1 MSGQLISIIMPAYN
15 CRKTISAAILGVT
28 NQRYKDWELIIVDDG
43 STEDI
48 SQEINFFD
56 DSRINVVRSPH
67 NHGVAR
73 ALNTALDCTKGR
85 YIARMDADDYMEEWR
100 LGEQLRFLMVEG
112 LSFCGTAA
120 EKFGDETGLITNCRY
135 GREIIDTLLV
145 GNPFLHPTMMFDRS
159 RLGGDLRYDALFRC
173 EEDYDLWAR
182 LATTENCG
190 NLREVTLKYRVRAG
204 GNANHP
210 SKPHYNHLALKRFAE
225 RHGLTEIA
233 PVAALSEY
241 QMSGFIDEPSYRA
254 LVNYAR
260 LAEAHA
266 LPRLGHLQGA
276 LLAAGGYCAFVDWL
290 DRHQSSIEAAP
301 TDNTERADRA

>member
-1 MSGQLISIIMPAYN
+1 MDGPLISIIMPAYN
-15 CRKTISAAILGVT
+15 CQKTISAAIFGVV

-48 SQEINFFD
+48 SQEVVFFE
-56 DSRINVVRSPH
+56 DSRINVVRSSR
-67 NHGVAR
+67 NYGVAH
-73 ALNTALDCTKGR
+73 ALNTALDYAKGR
-85 YIARMDADDYMEEWR
+85 YIARMDADDYMEDWR

-120 EKFGDETGLITNCRY
+120 EKFGDEAGLITNCRY

-159 RLGGDLRYDALFRC
+159 QLGRDFRYDALFRC

-182 LATTENCG
+182 LATAENCG
-190 NLREVTLKYRVRAG
+190 NLRQVTLKYRVRAG

-210 SKPHYNHLALKRFAE
+210 SKPHYNRLALQRFAD
-225 RHGLTEIA
+225 RQGLTEIA
-233 PVAALSEY
+233 PVTALNEY

-254 LVNYAR
+254 LVEYAR
-260 LAEAHA
+260 LADARA
-266 LPRLGHLQGA
+266 LPRLGHLHGA

-290 DRHQSSIEAAP
+290 DRHQSSIEAAKN
-301 TDNTERADRA
+301 DNTDRADHA